1 MLAYAAS
8 RPRFGARQSSPNAML
23 FVICAHIVG
32 VAVVMST
39 KMDMPRGLA
48 IDPPTAITFIRDLKP
63 PEPVVKPAEPTRQ
76 HETVIHT
83 PPVFVPT
90 PTPDRQIVDSTP
102 VVPDFSEIGKLLGT
116 PQLPV
121 KADPVPPVP
130 MRTGAQLVTPAAD
143 LKPPYP
149 QSKLLTGEEAE
160 LTLRLGIDSSGRV
173 VSVEP
178 VGRADRVFLE
188 AARRHLMGHWRY
200 KPATEGGRAVATSTV
215 ITLRFQL
222 DG

>member
-8 RPRFGARQSSPNAML
+8 RPRTGARQSSPNAML

-32 VAVVMST
+32 LAVVMSAR
-39 KMDMPRGLA
+39 MDLPRRI
-48 IDPPTAITFIRDLKP
+48 IDPPTTIELIRDKKP
-63 PEPVVKPAEPTRQ
+63 PEPVTRPAEPRQTRD
-76 HETVIHT
+76 TTIDT
-83 PPVFVPT
+83 PRVVVPT
-90 PTPDRQIVDSTP
+90 PTPDRQIADSTP
-102 VVPDFSEIGKLLGT
+102 AVPDFGEIGKLIGT

-121 KADPVPPVP
+121 KADPVPAAPV
-130 MRTGAQLVTPAAD
+130 RTRAQLITPATD

-149 QSKLLTGEEAE
+149 QSKLMTQEEAE
-160 LTLRLGIDSSGRV
+160 LTLRLGIDASGRV

-188 AARRHLMGHWRY
+188 AARRHLMAHWRY
-200 KPATEGGRAVATSTV
+200 KPATEGGHAIATTTV

>member
-8 RPRFGARQSSPNAML
+8 RPRFGARRSSPNAML

-32 VAVVMST
+32 VAVVMSA
-39 KMDMPRGLA
+39 KMDLPRGIV
-48 IDPPTAITFIRDLKP
+48 IDPPTTIDFIHDIKP
-63 PEPVVKPAEPTRQ
+63 PEPVTKQTEPRPQ
-76 HETVIHT
+76 HEDRIRIPRVA
-83 PPVFVPT
+83 VPT
-90 PTPDRQIVDSTP
+90 PTPDQQIVDSTP
-102 VVPDFSEIGKLLGT
+102 VVPDFGEIGKLLGT

-121 KADPVPPVP
+121 KADPLPPAP
-130 MRTGAQLVTPAAD
+130 ARTRAQLATPASD

-149 QSKLLTGEEAE
+149 QSKLMTGEEAE
-160 LTLRLGIDSSGRV
+160 LTLRLGIDANGRV

-188 AARRHLMGHWRY
+188 AARRHLMAHWRY
-200 KPATEGGRAVATSTV
+200 KPATDGGRAVATSTV

>member
-8 RPRFGARQSSPNAML
+8 RPRFGARQSSPNALL

-32 VAVVMST
+32 LAVVMSA
-39 KMDMPRGLA
+39 KMDLPRRI
-48 IDPPTAITFIRDLKP
+48 IDPPTTVELIRDKKQ
-63 PEPVVKPAEPTRQ
+63 PEAVTKPAEPRRT
-76 HETVIHT
+76 HDTTIHT
-83 PPVFVPT
+83 PPDVVPT
-90 PTPDRQIVDSTP
+90 PTPDEQIADSAP
-102 VVPDFSEIGKLLGT
+102 AVPDFGEIGKLLGT

-121 KADPVPPVP
+121 KADPVPAAPV
-130 MRTGAQLVTPAAD
+130 RTHAQLITPASD

-149 QSKLLTGEEAE
+149 QSKLMTEEEAE
-160 LTLRLGIDSSGRV
+160 LTLRIGIDASGRV

-178 VGRADRVFLE
+178 VGRADRLFLE
-188 AARRHLMGHWRY
+188 AARRHLMAHWRY
-200 KPATEGGRAVATSTV
+200 KPATEGGRAIATSAV

>member
-23 FVICAHIVG
+23 IVICAHIVG
-32 VAVVMST
+32 LAVVMSA
-39 KMDMPRGLA
+39 KMDLPRRI
-48 IDPPTAITFIRDLKP
+48 IDPPTTIDFIRDKTP
-63 PEPVVKPAEPTRQ
+63 PEPVTKATQPRQ
-76 HETVIHT
+76 THQTAIHT
-83 PPVFVPT
+83 PPVTVPT
-90 PTPDRQIVDSTP
+90 PTPDRQIADSTP
-102 VVPDFSEIGKLLGT
+102 IVPDFGDIGKLLGT

-121 KADPVPPVP
+121 KADPLPPP
-130 MRTGAQLVTPAAD
+130 PLPTRAQLVTPATD

-149 QSKLLTGEEAE
+149 QSKLMTGEEAE
-160 LTLRLGIDSSGRV
+160 LTLRLGIDASGRV

-188 AARRHLMGHWRY
+188 AARRHLMAHWRY
-200 KPATEGGRAVATSTV
+200 KPATEGGRAVATWTV
-215 ITLRFQL
+215 VTLRFQL

>member
-32 VAVVMST
+32 VAVIMSS
-39 KMDMPRGLA
+39 KLDLPRGLA
-48 IDPPTAITFIRDLKP
+48 IDPPTTITFIRDQKP
-63 PEPVVKPAEPTRQ
+63 PEPVVKQTEPIRQ
-76 HETVIHT
+76 HETLIRT
-83 PPVFVPT
+83 PLVAVPT
-90 PTPDRQIVDSTP
+90 PTLDQQIADSTP

-116 PQLPV
+116 PQLPA
-121 KADPVPPVP
+121 KTDPVPPVP
-130 MRTGAQLVTPAAD
+130 VRTGAQLVTPATD

-149 QSKLLTGEEAE
+149 QSKLMTGEEAE

-200 KPATEGGRAVATSTV
+200 KPATEGGHAIATSTV